1 MTDQTAAGL
10 AEQAIRELCIGSVE
24 WHVSTE
30 DGAYCMS
37 FGYDGSINPEREAA
51 EWLER
56 LQKTYTHRFMG
67 HKVRRVVVQSKLQ
80 EVALALLAQLEEQ
93 RAVSARMEADAWK
106 PLSTAPEGVRV
117 LLGPRNAPVVGIV
130 RHMPE
135 WADEQESVANV
146 IHYNGNTL
154 VAGYHCAEWHPLPSA
169 AIDAAIASQQAG
181 GKA

>member
-10 AEQAIRELCIGSVE
+10 TEQAIRELCIGSVE

-30 DGAYCMS
+30 DGTYCMS

-56 LQKTYTHRFMG
+56 HQKIYTHRYMD

-93 RAVSARMEADAWK
+93 RAVSARMEADARRLDWLADK
-106 PLSTAPEGVRV
+106 SQSIGNVQL
-117 LLGPRNAPVVGIV
+117 PRACVE
-130 RHMPE
+130 RHP
-135 WADEQESVANV
+135 DS
-146 IHYNGNTL
+146 L
-154 VAGYHCAEWHPLPSA
+154 RA
-169 AIDAAIASQQAG
+169 AIDAAIAANEE
-181 GKA
+181 GKRP